1 MGAGRVGD
9 DAAAGGGADDVNA
22 LLRADPLFWNPYAVE
37 HMCQS
42 LSIDAAARLGPS
54 LIQPPPRELQRAAA
68 EGGPSGAR
76 EDTGTYLALR
86 QRQNVWWAEESVR
99 KGVSHAADRNYMMAL
114 KCYQSALQLDER
126 NADAWVAMGAA
137 QANTSKFQEALS
149 SFARALEIRPHH
161 ANARRYLEATRAK
174 VRDTLGPLAD
184 AMLGNAAASPP
195 RDSVPLRRSGGAAG
209 LVASSEQDTAR
220 GGATETAERG
230 RAWAVAVLK
239 RQEQR
244 EEAEREREKRRGEK
258 RERKKKNSK
267 GQKKRKKDKKER
279 KRKSSKGD
287 RKGGDRKKKR
297 RRRSPSRSSS
307 SSSSSSSR
315 SASSSRS
322 PRPRSPARTADRA
335 YDHSAGGAVAQ
346 NARDGTSERP
356 GAREGARDGSLATES
371 ATEGGN
377 SHQGE
382 SHIESQESA
391 PKDLMPSDTLSDG
404 ASATNAGA
412 RSLHLPRAAALEAAG
427 DGASAAATARHS
439 GEGGERSAE

>member
-244 EEAEREREKRRGEK
+244 EEAERERERGAA
-258 RERKKKNSK
+258 RK
-267 GQKKRKKDKKER
+267 GRGKRKTPR
-279 KRKSSKGD
+279 V
-287 RKGGDRKKKR
+287 
-297 RRRSPSRSSS
+297 RRSGRRTR
-307 SSSSSSSR
+307 R
-315 SASSSRS
+315 SAS
-322 PRPRSPARTADRA
+322 ARAQRA
-335 YDHSAGGAVAQ
+335 
-346 NARDGTSERP
+346 T
-356 GAREGARDGSLATES
+356 AREGRGRRN
-371 ATEGGN
+371 GGVVRHRAHPHPLPPPPRAQLL
-377 SHQGE
+377 HQG
-382 SHIESQESA
+382 A
-391 PKDLMPSDTLSDG
+391 PAPAPPLAQPT
-404 ASATNAGA
+404 APTTI
-412 RSLHLPRAAALEAAG
+412 LP
-427 DGASAAATARHS
+427 
-439 GEGGERSAE
+439 GGR